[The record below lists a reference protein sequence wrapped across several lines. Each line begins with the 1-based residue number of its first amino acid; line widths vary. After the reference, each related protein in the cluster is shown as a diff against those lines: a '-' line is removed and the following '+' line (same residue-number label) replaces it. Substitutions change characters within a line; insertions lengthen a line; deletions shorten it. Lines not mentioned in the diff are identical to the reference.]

1 MSRILSRYEML
12 VHDRANTSAVH
23 FHDAILWQRG
33 LYPKVTC
40 PDVRVIAEWRV
51 CWPPVAAALAKQQC
65 VVYAFGVAD
74 DDAFTNYLAGAG
86 CHVYAFDPGADH
98 PLNWKPNVTFH
109 HVCQSASSRRPVPS
123 RLLMRSMCG
132 ECRSGV

>member
-1 MSRILSRYEML
+1 MSRILSSDML
-12 VHDRANTSAVH
+12 FKDRANTSVVH

-40 PDVRVIAEWRV
+40 PDVRVVAEWRV

-65 VVYAFGVAD
+65 AVYAFGVAD

-109 HVCQSASSRRPVPS
+109 HVCQIRQQQTPRASKAAHALHVW
-123 RLLMRSMCG
+123 
-132 ECRSGV
+132 